1 MGGNF
6 GPKIAIEP
14 LDESITSSKSEIAPE
29 DSCLKVVFF
38 LWGTGVLLPWAIKLL
53 KIIFR
58 AIVLNT
64 FDFMEDNVSDWI

>member
-38 LWGTGVLLPWAIKLL
+38 LWGTGVLLPWAI
-53 KIIFR
+53 
-58 AIVLNT
+58 VLNT
-64 FDFMEDNVSDWI
+64 FDFMDKNVSDWI